1 MVAYS
6 FAARFAEA
14 VEAGTKRQTIRA
26 IRARHARPGEPVQL
40 YVAQR
45 SKLCR
50 KLVDPDPVCT
60 LVSKIEI
67 DITRDPK
74 TGAHSIEGIR
84 MNGHPVDESD
94 VAWADGFDTVEDMAD
109 WFGNTHGAGTF
120 TGVLIQWSPTP

>member
-14 VEAGTKRQTIRA
+14 VEAGTKCQTIRA
-26 IRARHARPGEPVQL
+26 MRARHARSGERVQL